1 VNNWKNTIP
10 KEETPIMTEKLMSK
24 KLTRR
29 QMLLVSGKSVLA
41 LAFLTSCGP
50 AATQAPAQEES
61 SAQGGG
67 EQAEPAAAPVTLE
80 FLAWGD
86 PADIEAWDKL
96 SSLYMERNP
105 NVTVKVTSVADP
117 NNNFYPKLQTSIAGG
132 TPPSVSSFQG
142 WEWQL
147 FADSGVLA
155 PIDDFVA
162 RDNFTAPYPEGIDSI
177 EVSTR
182 RNGKRYLI
190 PLQLGTMVLFYAKKP
205 FEEAGLPFPTDDMSL
220 EEFLDAAEK
229 LTDTSGDFRKFGLQ
243 ANGSWFR
250 DIQWIRSTGKQ
261 EFDEIV
267 DPKKAQFNQ
276 PEIVE
281 MLQLVAHDVYHSMK
295 ISPTPADLE
304 GGANTIETGNVAM
317 KYEGPWFFGRLNSP
331 ELRDENKQVEFDV
344 VLMPQAA
351 DADRPHRGWAEGVTL
366 PQSDNVEAAWGF
378 ASFMGGEEGDKIY
391 SETTGRIPNSLD
403 LVESFWIPTI
413 KERFG
418 VENGQV
424 FIEAFKRSEV
434 DVVGGIPRSK
444 MWSEVVKPNGYDP
457 MLGGSATAAE
467 VLPKVDEELQK
478 VLDEYWASVS

>member
-1 VNNWKNTIP
+1 M
-10 KEETPIMTEKLMSK
+10 EDK
-24 KLTRR
+24 KVTSQLSRR
-29 QMLLVSGKSVLA
+29 QFLILTGQGAVGLA
-41 LAFLTSCGP
+41 ILAGCGG
-50 AATQAPAQEES
+50 A
-61 SAQGGG
+61 
-67 EQAEPAAAPVTLE
+67 AEPAAEKPAEEKPAEQAEQAEQPAAEPAKAPVELE

-105 NVTVKVTSVADP
+105 NVTIKVTSVADP
-117 NNNFYPKLQTSIAGG
+117 NANFYPKLQTAIAGG
-132 TPPSVSSFQG
+132 TPPNVSSFQG
-142 WEWQL
+142 WEWQI

-155 PIDDFVA
+155 PIDDFIA
-162 RDNFTAPYPEGIDSI
+162 RDNFTAPYPEGVSSI

-182 RNGKRYLI
+182 RGGKRYLI

-205 FEEAGLPFPTDDMSL
+205 FQEAGLDFPTDNMKL
-220 EEFLDAAEK
+220 EDFLALAEK
-229 LTDTSGDFRKFGLQ
+229 VTNLSGETKMFGLQ

-261 EFDEIV
+261 EFDELV

-276 PEIVE
+276 PEIVDI
-281 MLQLVAHDVYHSMK
+281 LQLVAYDVYHTMK

-304 GGANTIETGNVAM
+304 GGANTIETGNAAM

-331 ELRDENKQVEFDV
+331 ELREQNKQVEFDV
-344 VLMPQAA
+344 VLMPEVA
-351 DADRPHRGWAEGVTL
+351 DPDRPHRGWAEGIAL
-366 PQSDNVEAAWGF
+366 PQTDQVEAAWDF
-378 ASFMGGEEGDKIY
+378 AHFMASDEGDKIY
-391 SETTGRIPNSLD
+391 SETTGRIPNNFD
-403 LVESFWIPTI
+403 LIESFWIPTI

-418 VENGQV
+418 VENGKA

-434 DVVGGIPRSK
+434 DVIGGIPRSK
-444 MWSEVVKPNGYDP
+444 MWSEVVKPVGYDP

-478 VLDEYWASVS
+478 LIDDYWASAG